1 MNYYEIIYYEK
12 LNVFHM
18 NGRDKMK
25 KSKIYGVLVLLL
37 ISSAIFVTGC
47 TDDELDVKQ
56 IAEKMQQKQDSIED
70 YSYTMYMTMEFGG
83 QKIETEADMM
93 YKKPNKLK
101 TVQTQPAEMAGSV
114 TVSDGETMWLYD
126 AQQNTV
132 MIMELSET
140 PEQNDLD
147 YLQLIE
153 MMMNESDF
161 SLAGIEEVDGRTTY
175 VIDMSPKD
183 ESDDLGMLGDM
194 KVWVDKETWMPL
206 KMDMKDADGN
216 PMYSMEYRN
225 FQTNTGISDDEFQF
239 EVPEGAKVQTINMGE
254 VLMPQAMTL
263 EEAGEE
269 ATFDILVPS
278 YLPDGYE
285 FDNAMVIQGFVETVS
300 LTYKNGDERLGI
312 SEIVFE
318 DEPQTSQIMDSAE
331 VVSINDVEGKLVT
344 IYDDYKMLQW
354 EIGNIQLTLS
364 GSLDK
369 EELIQIAESMQ

>member
-1 MNYYEIIYYEK
+1 MNYYEIIYYDK

-18 NGRDKMK
+18 NGIDKMK

-47 TDDELDVKQ
+47 IDDELDAKQ

-140 PEQNDLD
+140 PEQNDPD

-161 SLAGIEEVDGRTTY
+161 SLAGIEEVDGRTSY

-183 ESDDLGMLGDM
+183 ESDDLGILGDM

-239 EVPEGAKVQTINMGE
+239 EVPEGAKVQTLNMDE
-254 VLMPQAMTL
+254 LLMPQAMTL

-300 LTYKNGDERLGI
+300 LTYKNGDEGLGI

-344 IYDDYKMLQW
+344 IYDDHKMLQW
-354 EIGNIQLTLS
+354 EIGNIQLKLS

>member
-18 NGRDKMK
+18 NRRDKMK

-47 TDDELDVKQ
+47 IDDELDVKQ

-83 QKIETEADMM
+83 QKMETEADMM

-161 SLAGIEEVDGRTTY
+161 SLAGIEKVDGRTSY

-183 ESDDLGMLGDM
+183 ESDDLGMFGDM

-239 EVPEGAKVQTINMGE
+239 EVPEGAKVQTLNMDE
-254 VLMPQAMTL
+254 LLMPQAMTL

-300 LTYKNGDERLGI
+300 LTYKNGDEGLGI

>member
-1 MNYYEIIYYEK
+1 MNYYEIIYYDK

-47 TDDELDVKQ
+47 IDDELDAKQ

-140 PEQNDLD
+140 PEQNDPD
-147 YLQLIE
+147 YLQFIE

-161 SLAGIEEVDGRTTY
+161 SLAGIEKVDGRTSY

-183 ESDDLGMLGDM
+183 ESDDLGILGDI

-239 EVPEGAKVQTINMGE
+239 EVPEGAKVQTLNMDE
-254 VLMPQAMTL
+254 LLMPQAMTL

-300 LTYKNGDERLGI
+300 LTYKNGDEGLGI

-318 DEPQTSQIMDSAE
+318 DESQTSQIMDSAE

-354 EIGNIQLTLS
+354 EIGNIQLTLT

>member
-1 MNYYEIIYYEK
+1 MTK
-12 LNVFHM
+12 A
-18 NGRDKMK
+18 K
-25 KSKIYGVLVLLL
+25 VLLMLLL
-37 ISSAIFVTGC
+37 ISSSLFVAGC
-47 TDDELDVKQ
+47 IDGELSAEQ

-70 YSYTMYMTMEFGG
+70 YSYTMYMTMEFGD
-83 QKIETEADMM
+83 QTMETEGDIM
-93 YKKPNKLK
+93 YKKPNMIK
-101 TVQTQPAEMAGSV
+101 TIQRLPAETAGSV
-114 TVSDGETMWLYD
+114 VVSDGETMWIYD
-126 AQQNTV
+126 SKQNTV
-132 MIMELSET
+132 MIMELSEMPEV
-140 PEQNDLD
+140 PEQNEQD
-147 YLQLIE
+147 YLQLIGT
-153 MMMNESDF
+153 MMNESDF
-161 SLAGIEEVDGRTTY
+161 SLEGIEKVDGRTTY
-175 VIDMSPKD
+175 VINMSPKD
-183 ESDDLGMLGDM
+183 ESDDFGMFGAM

-206 KMDMKDADGN
+206 KMEMKDADGK
-216 PMYSMEYRN
+216 PMYSVEYRN

-239 EVPEGAKVQTINMGE
+239 EIPEGAEVKTLNMDE
-254 VLMPQAMTL
+254 LLTPQAMTL
-263 EEAGEE
+263 EEAQEE

-312 SEIVFE
+312 SETVFE
-318 DEPQTSQIMDSAE
+318 DEPQTSPIMDSAE

>member
-1 MNYYEIIYYEK
+1 
-12 LNVFHM
+12 
-18 NGRDKMK
+18 MK

-83 QKIETEADMM
+83 QKMETEADMM

-114 TVSDGETMWLYD
+114 TVSDGETIWLYD

-140 PEQNDLD
+140 PEQNEQD

-239 EVPEGAKVQTINMGE
+239 EVPEGAKVHTLNMDE

-285 FDNAMVIQGFVETVS
+285 FDNAMVIQGFVETVA

-312 SEIVFE
+312 SESVFE

>member
-18 NGRDKMK
+18 NRREKMK

-83 QKIETEADMM
+83 QKMETEADMM

-114 TVSDGETMWLYD
+114 TVSDGETIWLYD

-140 PEQNDLD
+140 PEQNEQD
-147 YLQLIE
+147 YLQLIGT
-153 MMMNESDF
+153 MMNESDF
-161 SLAGIEEVDGRTTY
+161 SLEGIEKVDGRTTY

-183 ESDDLGMLGDM
+183 ESDDFGMFGAM

-216 PMYSMEYRN
+216 PMISVEYRN

-239 EVPEGAKVQTINMGE
+239 EVPEGAKVHTLNMDE

-278 YLPDGYE
+278 YLPNGYE

>member
-216 PMYSMEYRN
+216 PMISVEYRN

-300 LTYKNGDERLGI
+300 LTYKNGDEGLGI

>member
-18 NGRDKMK
+18 NRRDKMK

-47 TDDELDVKQ
+47 IDDELDAKQ

-300 LTYKNGDERLGI
+300 LTYKNGDEGLGI

>member
-1 MNYYEIIYYEK
+1 MTK
-12 LNVFHM
+12 T
-18 NGRDKMK
+18 K
-25 KSKIYGVLVLLL
+25 VLLMLLL
-37 ISSAIFVTGC
+37 ISSSLFVAGC
-47 TDDELDVKQ
+47 IDGELSAEQ
-56 IAEKMQQKQDSIED
+56 IAEKMQTKQDSIED
-70 YSYTMYMTMEFGG
+70 YSYTMYMTIELGDQKMESV
-83 QKIETEADMM
+83 ADMM

-114 TVSDGETMWLYD
+114 TVSDGETIWIYNP
-126 AQQNTV
+126 QQNTV
-132 MIMELSET
+132 MIMELPDM
-140 PEQNDLD
+140 PEQNEQD
-147 YLQLIE
+147 YLQLIG

-161 SLAGIEEVDGRTTY
+161 SLAGIEKVDGRTTY
-175 VIDMSPKD
+175 AIEMSPKD
-183 ESDDLGMLGDM
+183 ESEDFGMFGDM

-206 KMDMKDADGN
+206 KMEMKDADGN
-216 PMYSMEYRN
+216 PMYSVEYRN
-225 FQTNTGISDDEFQF
+225 FQTNTGIPDEEFQF
-239 EVPEGAKVQTINMGE
+239 EIPEGAKVQTMDE
-254 VLMPQAMTL
+254 MMLPQAMTL
-263 EEAGEE
+263 EEAQEE

-312 SEIVFE
+312 SETVFE
-318 DEPQTSQIMDSAE
+318 DEPQTSPIMDSAE

>member
-47 TDDELDVKQ
+47 IDDELDAKQ

>member
-18 NGRDKMK
+18 NRRDKMK

-83 QKIETEADMM
+83 QKMETEADMM

-114 TVSDGETMWLYD
+114 TVSDGETIWLYD

-140 PEQNDLD
+140 PEQNEQD

-183 ESDDLGMLGDM
+183 ESDDLGMIGDM

-239 EVPEGAKVQTINMGE
+239 EVPEGAKVHTLNMDE
-254 VLMPQAMTL
+254 MLMPQAMTL

-285 FDNAMVIQGFVETVS
+285 FDNAMVIQGFVETVT
-300 LTYKNGDERLGI
+300 LTYKNGDERLGM
-312 SEIVFE
+312 SESVVE
-318 DEPQTSQIMDSAE
+318 GEPQTSQIMDSAE

>member
-18 NGRDKMK
+18 NRRDKMK

-83 QKIETEADMM
+83 QKMETEADMM

-114 TVSDGETMWLYD
+114 TVSDGETIWLYD

-140 PEQNDLD
+140 PEQNEQD
-147 YLQLIE
+147 YLQLIGT
-153 MMMNESDF
+153 MMNESDF
-161 SLAGIEEVDGRTTY
+161 SLEGIEKVDGRTTY

-183 ESDDLGMLGDM
+183 ESDDFGMLGDM

-216 PMYSMEYRN
+216 PMISVEYRN

-239 EVPEGAKVQTINMGE
+239 EVPEGAKVHTLNMDE

-300 LTYKNGDERLGI
+300 LTYKNGDERLGM